1 MLDTWNNLIK
11 DLEAEQHEI
20 AGLRVM
26 ADCAYICNV
35 GSTKELDAF
44 EDVCRRL
51 ARVIIKAMNRVANAT
66 GMVEPIPKATAKVMT
81 IDPFHDGVSD
91 WALLGNDPVRFIL
104 VELNVLQIMRSE
116 PERLLDIMAGVI
128 LAGVYPMYSTMDIRH
143 MRVLINHMLGLD
155 IRFAEVNDA
164 GVIVG

>member
-11 DLEAEQHEI
+11 ECEASQQEV
-20 AGLRVM
+20 ASLRIM
-26 ADCAYICNV
+26 ADCAYMF
-35 GSTKELDAF
+35 SASQKEETDAF
-44 EDVCRRL
+44 NHICFRL
-51 ARVIIKAMNRVANAT
+51 ARAIIKVMNMVANAT
-66 GMVEPIPKATAKVMT
+66 GYITPTPKATAKAMT